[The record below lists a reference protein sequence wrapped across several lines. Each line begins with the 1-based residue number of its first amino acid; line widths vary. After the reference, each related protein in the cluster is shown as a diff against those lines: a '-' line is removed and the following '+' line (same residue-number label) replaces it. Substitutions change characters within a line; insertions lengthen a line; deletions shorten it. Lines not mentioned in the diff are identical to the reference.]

1 MTERGILRRF
11 MDVLGLDEE
20 PMGMY
25 YTNQQPEEGFC
36 PKRGILPSFQ
46 QEMRGEVDFGSLF
59 ENFSCVIGNIWLARK
74 KRTIAYFDKEHFG
87 CLGGAF
93 YLGFLK
99 PQLDFVAHYVSSG
112 IPGHLEGE
120 HYLESPEV
128 TRSFFKSVD
137 PPPAPARFCV
147 FKPVSQFL
155 GTDTPEV
162 VTFFARAEVIAGL
175 NQLATFVTNDFE
187 AVSSPFGAGC
197 TNIVTWPLKYLSEGK
212 LKAVIGGWDPSD
224 RKFLKTDEITF
235 AVPYEM
241 YTRMTARWPE
251 SFLNTKTWTVV
262 KKKIA
267 LSKKTWGELPN
278 APSEKET

>member
-1 MTERGILRRF
+1 MEA
-11 MDVLGLDEE
+11 LGLDEE

-25 YTNQQPEEGFC
+25 YTNHQPEEGFF
-36 PKRGILPSFQ
+36 PKKGELPSVQ
-46 QEMRGEVDFGSLF
+46 QEVRGEVNFGSLF
-59 ENFSCVIGNIWLARK
+59 ENFSCVIGNIWLARRK
-74 KRTIAYFDKEHFG
+74 KSVAYFDREHFG

-112 IPGHLEGE
+112 IPGHVEGE

-147 FKPVSQFL
+147 FKPASQFV
-155 GTDTPEV
+155 GNEKPVV

-241 YTRMTARWPE
+241 FKRMTVRWPE
-251 SFLNTKTWTVV
+251 SFLNTKTWAIV

-267 LSKKTWGELPN
+267 LSKKAWGELSN
-278 APSEKET
+278 APSGKET

>member
-1 MTERGILRRF
+1 MTEKETLREF

-25 YTNQQPEEGFC
+25 YTNQQPEGGFC
-36 PKRGILPSFQ
+36 PKKGTLPSAS
-46 QEMRGEVDFGSLF
+46 QEAKGEVDFGTLF
-59 ENFSCVIGNIWLARK
+59 EHFSCVIGNIWLARRRK
-74 KRTIAYFDKEHFG
+74 TWAYFDREHFG

-99 PQLDFVAHYVSSG
+99 PQLDFIAHYVSSG

-128 TRSFFKSVD
+128 TRAFFKSVD

-147 FKPVSQFL
+147 FKPMSQFA
-155 GTDTPEV
+155 GNEMPAV

-241 YTRMTARWPE
+241 YKRMRGRWPE
-251 SFLNTKTWTVV
+251 SFLSTKTWAIV

-278 APSEKET
+278 ARSEKES